1 MRTRSA
7 PTGKTCAIQL
17 KSALEPWPANHANRR
32 EWGAGV
38 RPTGVSFAQIRAG
51 SRAKNRPRF
60 PLNEP
65 ETTGVKRTAYAAED
79 PLRRAVFRRA
89 AACRAARPGRC
100 VQRQTRPGGLQPG
113 HPAHH
118 VGHVFQVPRL
128 RRQGAQGQAPPRR
141 ARRSAQGRHVRQTCH
156 RPRQAGEVRHHRA
169 PLHEGRRRPHAPAVR
184 AQGNHACAEGA
195 VPPLGGRGREVCGAL
210 GVRRRRAAAGAE
222 AGPESN

>member
-1 MRTRSA
+1 MASCL
-7 PTGKTCAIQL
+7 GNL
-17 KSALEPWPANHANRR
+17 GE
-32 EWGAGV
+32 
-38 RPTGVSFAQIRAG
+38 VSRHQG
-51 SRAKNRPRF
+51 SGGSSTSLTLTL

-100 VQRQTRPGGLQPG
+100 VQRQTRPSGLQPR

-128 RRQGAQGQAPPRR
+128 RRQGTQGQAPPRPPR
-141 ARRSAQGRHVRQTCH
+141 GSAEGRHVRQTCH

-169 PLHEGRRRPHAPAVR
+169 PLHERRRRPHAPAVR